1 LAEDVRR
8 VPRRA
13 RSTAR
18 LDLRTRLGGK
28 RRKDLL
34 IERRELR
41 AQVLDLSL
49 ARLAFAIE
57 RNLILARVDLDLRRV
72 AATSR
77 GKHVVEEREDRSEE
91 RRVGRECRSRWWPK
105 HAEEDSGG
113 GG

>member
-1 LAEDVRR
+1 LDELSLRVRVPSYEDVRRRRDRSRFLDRESARRPAVAVSPPPRFERGELGLELLVTIELLLAEDVRR

-41 AQVLDLSL
+41 AQVL
-49 ARLAFAIE
+49 
-57 RNLILARVDLDLRRV
+57 
-72 AATSR
+72 
-77 GKHVVEEREDRSEE
+77 
-91 RRVGRECRSRWWPK
+91 
-105 HAEEDSGG
+105 
-113 GG
+113 